1 MVNLSGSC
9 LYKFA
14 LSVGWAVSTNL
25 LPQRKQPSYL
35 KASVERKELDPM
47 VRTKIPSCENIYIYM
62 HKINLICVK
71 KAVSQDLL

>member
-1 MVNLSGSC
+1 MKLGGMVNLSGSC

-35 KASVERKELDPM
+35 KASVERKRVGPHGADED
-47 VRTKIPSCENIYIYM
+47 TK
-62 HKINLICVK
+62 L
-71 KAVSQDLL
+71 